1 MVCVII
7 FKNWQKNK
15 IIDNDFKQEYKKVQQ
30 KQNFSVE
37 LHKFHLS
44 LNAIDVIDGIDGYM
58 TLEQPFNL
66 FLCWIPTNE

>member
-1 MVCVII
+1 MSLFSRIGRRTKSLI
-7 FKNWQKNK
+7 MTFE
-15 IIDNDFKQEYKKVQQ
+15 QEYIKVQQ

>member
-1 MVCVII
+1 MSLFSRIGRRTKSLI
-7 FKNWQKNK
+7 MTFE
-15 IIDNDFKQEYKKVQQ
+15 QEYIKVQQ

-66 FLCWIPTNE
+66 FLCRIPTNK

>member
-1 MVCVII
+1 MT
-7 FKNWQKNK
+7 FE
-15 IIDNDFKQEYKKVQQ
+15 QEYKKVQQ